1 MKRGQWRVSPYL
13 LVFFLPVLLVLL
25 VATGIVF
32 TSLYSIRQEYQG
44 IALAHKQD
52 TDRLALAGQFTHDLA
67 AIQLSVAET
76 LEQASSGR
84 VDEASTYRAHT
95 DIVNKL
101 AALEKRLQE
110 LTVLQANSSEVTRA
124 REDFETYRQQVISA
138 TDMAAIDP
146 SSAMRDAFRASKTY
160 IAFSEHT
167 HTIAKEAIEAM
178 GRRSGIQAE
187 NFQAY
192 AQRLAVMGFVSLLAL
207 FLLWFVVL
215 RKMLNRMRLLA
226 GTLEAVVGSTVDP
239 SVWGEMEKIGQEPRS
254 LFSGSARALL
264 AYRETVAARAVAQ
277 AQRDEAQTLMNAVF
291 EQAVSAINLIDAQS
305 LRLMRINA
313 ASVRILGYSREELLG
328 MSLADLQVDLDLP
341 ALQARVQEVLRAGS
355 ANFENRY
362 RCRDGREIDVRI
374 EVSALRQQGRDYL
387 VAMWD
392 DVTERKQA
400 ELTLRKLSMAVEQS
414 PHAVVITDMAANI
427 EIVNDAFTDLTGYHR
442 AEVLGRNPRLLS
454 SGKTPAATYEQMWRA
469 LTAGQQWRG
478 TFINRTKDG
487 RERVE

>member
-1 MKRGQWRVSPYL
+1 MKRGQWQVSPYL

-44 IALAHKQD
+44 IAMAHQQD

-215 RKMLNRMRLLA
+215 RKMLNRMSLLA
-226 GTLEAVVGSTVDP
+226 GTLEAVVGNTVDP

-277 AQRDEAQTLMNAVF
+277 AQRDLRHHMVFLQKAQLDV
-291 EQAVSAINLIDAQS
+291 D
-305 LRLMRINA
+305 RL
-313 ASVRILGYSREELLG
+313 VLVG
-328 MSLADLQVDLDLP
+328 
-341 ALQARVQEVLRAGS
+341 LRASNVRAIEPVGNVGVAETRLQPVQRLQHDRATRVRRDPVQGKS
-355 ANFENRY
+355 GIP
-362 RCRDGREIDVRI
+362 CRH
-374 EVSALRQQGRDYL
+374 
-387 VAMWD
+387 
-392 DVTERKQA
+392 
-400 ELTLRKLSMAVEQS
+400 
-414 PHAVVITDMAANI
+414 HA
-427 EIVNDAFTDLTGYHR
+427 
-442 AEVLGRNPRLLS
+442 
-454 SGKTPAATYEQMWRA
+454 
-469 LTAGQQWRG
+469 RG
-478 TFINRTKDG
+478 G
-487 RERVE
+487 CLQ